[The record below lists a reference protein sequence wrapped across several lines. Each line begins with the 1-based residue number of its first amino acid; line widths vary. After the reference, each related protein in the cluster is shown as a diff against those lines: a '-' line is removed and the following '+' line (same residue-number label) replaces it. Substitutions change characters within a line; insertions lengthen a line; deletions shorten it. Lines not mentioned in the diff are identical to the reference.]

1 MSETKEQFRKR
12 ADLAQQ
18 AKIRLAKSAL
28 AGSAGLPMDVAELA
42 SYPAFTPSASLKTR
56 LLRPPM
62 PPGAPPARPT
72 IASPTFQGTSADFA
86 RRMGVD
92 PDSGEFV
99 AGQFLSPDPVSKSAA
114 AIKAAKALKLAD
126 LGFFGLAGPLIQAFG
141 GKAKVPDKVIDAIR
155 ESSPRIRGL
164 RPYIT
169 PEEYAGLSKQ
179 NVEKMVEIEKG
190 GEGISIAGRPALDPR
205 GLATMAQ
212 LGSAKKGWYKNS
224 TEALVHIFGPE
235 DSARFA
241 AVLSATSPQI
251 SVQGNLA
258 NTLNIWKNWTAAGRP
273 QSRKEILEIM
283 SQSVSRSPLESAGI
297 KKLRKLALKLKIDA
311 SGSEQ
316 DILYRINRKTRPHIG
331 MTPQETAEIPALQ
344 KIIDQESVMGA
355 WRNNTFRALTASDP
369 HAIKLSG
376 PKVDSFMRNLTG
388 NMDEVTNDT
397 WQARALNLYQVVVG
411 ASDRLVGGEKLGTKS
426 PGYILSS
433 AATRKAAK
441 VAEELTGEAWSPAEV
456 QETVWSWVKALVE
469 KRQGSQKKM
478 PELVRELTAE
488 EIVEVPDFATLLQ
501 EEKYAKVLRDSGYSE
516 QLRSLQIPEA
526 TAAAASP
533 GADVLGRADPIAR
546 RLERQYQQEIR
557 NAAVQAKSK
566 LTLEEALQ
574 QAPEESLI
582 GGGSMLPPGPTFT
595 SPALNAVHEVSKDAL
610 PAKQWLRQLQGRGVK
625 EDEIIWTGV
634 GDWLKSRKGNVSKA
648 DLEEYLDANQIQI
661 QEVLKGDVTH
671 DPREFPELA
680 DLNTFQREMARRY
693 ETEYSYEWPDSVQAE
708 LLELEAKV
716 DRPSSPTKF
725 SDPAYQLPGGEN
737 YRELVLTLPE
747 KTPTPENITPLNVS
761 ESANFIESKLD
772 PADTFTPDRFWYF
785 LGPKEEIIPV
795 SKNPTALVQSY
806 GPRNDWTQEEALEYL
821 LDKRQRELFRRDPRF
836 DPNFT
841 AGHYDEPNIVAHIR
855 FNERVDAD
863 GNKVLFIEEIQS
875 DWAQRGRDQG
885 FKSPEQTKRME
896 EAERRREEIV
906 GYGEG
911 RLQIEGIRPGS
922 LQGLSPELRAEYD
935 QLTDEIHELKGGV
948 PEAPFIMDTNQW
960 VALSLKRMVRWAADN
975 KFDKIGWTT
984 GAQQAA
990 RYDLSKQL
998 DSVTIKRR
1006 ANDESWVITGEKAG
1020 VGQNIGIDVDDLS
1033 KLDDYIGKELAE
1045 KARKDLDEIDVSSQD
1060 QELDRI
1066 WKRMDEIH
1074 ARINIEYDNSIR
1086 NAPPELGQELEELQ
1100 NKSLTLRKSN
1110 IYDGVTYSGVDLQ
1123 VGGEGMKGF
1132 YDQIV
1137 NDQAK
1142 ALGKKYGAK
1151 VEMGGVNVTS
1161 RIHHSRSF
1169 DVSFPYE
1176 IRDATGQPLDSFT
1189 SRDAAED
1196 RIQDMERFAESFG
1209 TPPFRIVDLAEEI
1222 RPEKV
1227 WTLNLT
1233 PKLRDA
1239 ARKGL
1244 PYMVVLPPV
1253 VIGSQMMQQE
1263 APVPEAQ
1270 VEVPAAQV
1278 RASRILEEAV
1288 P

>member
-72 IASPTFQGTSADFA
+72 IASPTFQGTSAEFA

-501 EEKYAKVLRDSGYSE
+501 EEKYAKVLRDS
-516 QLRSLQIPEA
+516 
-526 TAAAASP
+526 
-533 GADVLGRADPIAR
+533 
-546 RLERQYQQEIR
+546 
-557 NAAVQAKSK
+557 
-566 LTLEEALQ
+566 
-574 QAPEESLI
+574 
-582 GGGSMLPPGPTFT
+582 
-595 SPALNAVHEVSKDAL
+595 
-610 PAKQWLRQLQGRGVK
+610 
-625 EDEIIWTGV
+625 
-634 GDWLKSRKGNVSKA
+634 
-648 DLEEYLDANQIQI
+648 
-661 QEVLKGDVTH
+661 
-671 DPREFPELA
+671 
-680 DLNTFQREMARRY
+680 
-693 ETEYSYEWPDSVQAE
+693 
-708 LLELEAKV
+708 
-716 DRPSSPTKF
+716 
-725 SDPAYQLPGGEN
+725 
-737 YRELVLTLPE
+737 
-747 KTPTPENITPLNVS
+747 
-761 ESANFIESKLD
+761 
-772 PADTFTPDRFWYF
+772 
-785 LGPKEEIIPV
+785 
-795 SKNPTALVQSY
+795 
-806 GPRNDWTQEEALEYL
+806 
-821 LDKRQRELFRRDPRF
+821 
-836 DPNFT
+836 
-841 AGHYDEPNIVAHIR
+841 
-855 FNERVDAD
+855 
-863 GNKVLFIEEIQS
+863 
-875 DWAQRGRDQG
+875 
-885 FKSPEQTKRME
+885 
-896 EAERRREEIV
+896 
-906 GYGEG
+906 
-911 RLQIEGIRPGS
+911 
-922 LQGLSPELRAEYD
+922 
-935 QLTDEIHELKGGV
+935 
-948 PEAPFIMDTNQW
+948 
-960 VALSLKRMVRWAADN
+960 
-975 KFDKIGWTT
+975 
-984 GAQQAA
+984 
-990 RYDLSKQL
+990 
-998 DSVTIKRR
+998 
-1006 ANDESWVITGEKAG
+1006 
-1020 VGQNIGIDVDDLS
+1020 
-1033 KLDDYIGKELAE
+1033 
-1045 KARKDLDEIDVSSQD
+1045 
-1060 QELDRI
+1060 
-1066 WKRMDEIH
+1066 
-1074 ARINIEYDNSIR
+1074 
-1086 NAPPELGQELEELQ
+1086 
-1100 NKSLTLRKSN
+1100 
-1110 IYDGVTYSGVDLQ
+1110 
-1123 VGGEGMKGF
+1123 
-1132 YDQIV
+1132 
-1137 NDQAK
+1137 
-1142 ALGKKYGAK
+1142 
-1151 VEMGGVNVTS
+1151 
-1161 RIHHSRSF
+1161 
-1169 DVSFPYE
+1169 
-1176 IRDATGQPLDSFT
+1176 
-1189 SRDAAED
+1189 
-1196 RIQDMERFAESFG
+1196 
-1209 TPPFRIVDLAEEI
+1209 
-1222 RPEKV
+1222 
-1227 WTLNLT
+1227 
-1233 PKLRDA
+1233 
-1239 ARKGL
+1239 
-1244 PYMVVLPPV
+1244 
-1253 VIGSQMMQQE
+1253 
-1263 APVPEAQ
+1263 
-1270 VEVPAAQV
+1270 
-1278 RASRILEEAV
+1278 
-1288 P
+1288 